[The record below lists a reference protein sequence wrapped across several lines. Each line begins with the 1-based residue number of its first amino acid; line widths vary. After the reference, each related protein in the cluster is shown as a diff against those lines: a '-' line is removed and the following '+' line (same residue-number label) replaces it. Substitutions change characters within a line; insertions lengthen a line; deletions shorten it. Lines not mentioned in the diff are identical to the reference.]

1 MELGSGVETG
11 GVSGSC
17 GVFGIFPGGKSG
29 GANGGAEELEV
40 VFGPRGRSSGSAGI
54 LPTGPGNCSNP
65 SAGSNSAKSGG
76 NSGVL
81 NSSLVGSEIE
91 TGFTAM
97 ADSRFP
103 QRTRTKFSPSN
114 LVRP

>member
-1 MELGSGVETG
+1 MQIAAFRGVQLRRNENAARSVTKTAPRRSRSIELGSGVETG

-40 VFGPRGRSSGSAGI
+40 VFGPRGSSGSAGI

-65 SAGSNSAKSGG
+65 SAGTNSAKSGG
-76 NSGVL
+76 NSGV
-81 NSSLVGSEIE
+81 
-91 TGFTAM
+91 
-97 ADSRFP
+97 
-103 QRTRTKFSPSN
+103 
-114 LVRP
+114 